1 MEFAGTNYSSVGIAV
16 VAGYAFGAAWYMVL
30 SKPWI
35 AATGRT
41 EAEIKASFSP
51 VVYIVVFIAQL
62 VMAIFL
68 AGAMGHVAAAAMT
81 PGGGLLSGAIIWLGF
96 VITTM
101 VVNHGFGGQ
110 KRMLTVI
117 DGTHWLGVL
126 LIQGLIIG
134 WIGV

>member
-1 MEFAGTNYSSVGIAV
+1 MEFAGTNYSAVGIAA
-16 VAGYAFGAAWYMVL
+16 VAGYAFGGAWYMVL

-51 VVYIVVFIAQL
+51 VVYIVAFIAQL

-68 AGAMGHVAAAAMT
+68 AGAMGHV
-81 PGGGLLSGAIIWLGF
+81 
-96 VITTM
+96 
-101 VVNHGFGGQ
+101 
-110 KRMLTVI
+110 
-117 DGTHWLGVL
+117 GTHWLGVL
-126 LIQGLIIG
+126 LIEGLIIG